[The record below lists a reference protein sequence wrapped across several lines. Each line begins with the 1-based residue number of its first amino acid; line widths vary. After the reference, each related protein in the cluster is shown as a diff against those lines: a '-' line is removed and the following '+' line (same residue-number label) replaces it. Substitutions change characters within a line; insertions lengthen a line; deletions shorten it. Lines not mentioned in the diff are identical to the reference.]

1 MKTSPLIIVFLLLS
15 PVCFINLIQ
24 AEECNRSN
32 GPAGTAH
39 CIKISRYNDYQ
50 WAICRTDRYIRTKSF
65 KRHKCADR
73 RRIYCYYQCM
83 VDVYDRNNGTVFSH
97 CKCSSS
103 APQPTEGIKLPS
115 WCYSPDGTSCNWY
128 RECLNKTYPAC
139 EGGEDDYAIGFA
151 DKFCNLYKKSY
162 KDFSQKGQR
171 WVDAVRKC
179 LQLKLVPLVDRTQE
193 KTCAELKSVAFE
205 THTPCYLNP
214 LDDSSLSFCDLSFSD
229 RWTVFWTIKS
239 AFIDAFSS
247 SLKGMGDMIAG
258 CAGTDAEKA
267 VKKVKEIF
275 ECNVDLPARI
285 TTWVT
290 EMDDVQPI
298 QLDLSIEI
306 DDLPKRKKRSIRD
319 DQETERS
326 QLAGKIVDALAVR
339 QEWQNK
345 NVSWFAY
352 ANNKTTDD
360 NNTMSIRFLLA
371 DRYKYEG
378 VDNGTLFSTQ
388 PTNITEVLIKLTED
402 VLSGKIDLKV
412 DGKDVNIMKLNG
424 CLDWDC
430 EVLAF
435 NITSPRKIEPSSP
448 VSSSARSSKEPTT
461 ILAFLAILVA
471 SYIPI
476 YA

>member
-1 MKTSPLIIVFLLLS
+1 MKTSQLITVSLLLFS
-15 PVCFINLIQ
+15 ACFLNHIR
-24 AEECNRSN
+24 ADCDRSF
-32 GPAGTAH
+32 GPAGTVH
-39 CIKISRYNDYQ
+39 CVKFLRYNDYQ
-50 WAICRTDRYIRTKSF
+50 WTICRTDRYIKAKSYG
-65 KRHKCADR
+65 RHRCADQTR
-73 RRIYCYYQCM
+73 TYCHYQCM
-83 VDVYDRNNGTVFSH
+83 LDVHEKNNGAVFSD
-97 CKCSSS
+97 CKCSPS
-103 APQPTEGIKLPS
+103 APPPTEGIKLPS

-128 RECLNKTYPAC
+128 RECLNKAYPAC

-162 KDFSQKGQR
+162 KDFSQKAQR

-179 LQLKLVPLVDRTQE
+179 LQLKLVPLVDKTQE

-214 LDDSSLSFCDLSFSD
+214 LDDSSLSFCDLSYTD

-239 AFIDAFSS
+239 AFTDAFSS
-247 SLKGMGDMIAG
+247 SLKGMRDMIAG
-258 CAGTDAEKA
+258 CAGTDVQKA
-267 VKKVKEIF
+267 VEKVKETI
-275 ECNVDLPARI
+275 EWIVDLPTRI

-339 QEWQNK
+339 QEWQNR

-378 VDNGTLFSTQ
+378 VDNGTLFSNQ
-388 PTNITEVLIKLTED
+388 PTNLTEVLIKLTED
-402 VLSGKIDLKV
+402 VLNRKIDLKV

-435 NITSPRKIEPSSP
+435 NITSPRKIGSSSP
-448 VSSSARSSKEPTT
+448 VPSSALSSKV
-461 ILAFLAILVA
+461 LAFLAILVA
-471 SYIPI
+471 SYIPV